1 MTRLLPLI
9 TAIAVLTLLLLP
21 VVLPWSQFIITIA
34 IAKGFAA
41 LGVALLLR
49 GGLISIGHAMYFA
62 IGAYV
67 TAFMMKSDMLG
78 DLALLLLGSTLVATL
93 VGLIVGSF
101 LVRFRAIFFAMLNL
115 AVSMVLFA
123 LFSKLYGLTGGTDG
137 MRVSVPAIF
146 GNVLDK
152 AAFDGVL
159 YYVCIAL
166 LVIVGFLVRAYFK
179 SPLGYGLKAI
189 HTNEVRLEYLG
200 VSAYSITLI
209 AYTISAALA
218 GLGGAMA
225 ALSIGHVLPEYAYWT
240 ESGHLVLTAVLGG
253 IGGVAGPFIGSVF
266 LEAVHTF
273 AVDFAADAWNM
284 ILGATLLLVIFF
296 VPRGLFGL
304 FEGKP
309 AKRASADEETGDT
322 PNTAIEGGA
331 K

>member
-1 MTRLLPLI
+1 MTRILPII
-9 TAIAVLTLLLLP
+9 TAVAVLALLALP
-21 VVLPWSQFIITIA
+21 VALPWTQFIVTIA

-62 IGAYV
+62 IGAYT
-67 TAFMMKSDMLG
+67 TAFMIKSETLG
-78 DLALLLLGSTLVATL
+78 DLALLLIGSTLAAAL

-123 LFSKLYGLTGGTDG
+123 LVSKLYGWTGGTDG
-137 MRVSVPAIF
+137 MRVAVPAIF
-146 GNVLDK
+146 GNVLEK

-159 YYVCIAL
+159 YNVCIAM
-166 LVIVGFLVRAYFK
+166 LVIVGLLVRAYFK

-189 HTNEVRLEYLG
+189 HTNEIRLEYLG
-200 VSAYSITLI
+200 VSAYSVTLI

-225 ALSIGHVLPEYAYWT
+225 ALAVGHVLPEYAYWT
-240 ESGHLVLTAVLGG
+240 ESGHLVLIAVLGG

-266 LEAVHTF
+266 LEAVHAV
-273 AVDFAADAWNM
+273 AVDYAADAWNM
-284 ILGATLLLVIFF
+284 ILGAALLLVIFF
-296 VPRGLFGL
+296 LPRGLHGL
-304 FEGKP
+304 FES
-309 AKRASADEETGDT
+309 KRANVPTVEKDT
-322 PNTAIEGGA
+322 TTVVPAEEGGV